1 MPRNKYFY
9 YSEEECRYVE
19 VRRSYAAFLG
29 QAALVLLLAVFLTVG
44 FMHFY
49 GSKVIKDAQQ
59 QQLEAEVAHLSAKL
73 NHAMALLEKLVESD
87 NSLRRMVNLPVI
99 SAEEK
104 ALGTG
109 GMRAQIHETNTAA
122 SLISIS
128 SQMIDRLMRQVE
140 LQSASY
146 ADILSKY
153 EENQKLFAAI
163 PAIKPIDGL
172 RTSGFGMRFHPIYR
186 IMKFHSG
193 QDFHAPI
200 GTPVYATGAGVVESI
215 QYNAG
220 YGNCVIIDHG
230 FGLKT
235 LYAHLSKVLV
245 KSGQVVK
252 RGDKIA
258 LSGNSGI
265 SDAPHLH
272 YEVIKDG
279 VKVNP
284 MSYIFDEIS
293 PTELQDTSLAMPA
306 ESQSLHD

>member
-1 MPRNKYFY
+1 MPKNKYFY

-19 VRRSYAAFLG
+19 VQHSYLALLG

-44 FMHFY
+44 FIHFY
-49 GSKVIKDAQQ
+49 GMKMIKDAQQ

-73 NHAMALLEKLVESD
+73 NHAMAVLAKLAESD

-99 SAEEK
+99 SPEEK
-104 ALGTG
+104 AFGTG
-109 GMRAQIHETNTAA
+109 GTRAQIHETNTVA
-122 SLISIS
+122 SLISVS
-128 SQMIDRLMRQVE
+128 GQMIDRLMHQVE
-140 LQSASY
+140 FQSTSY
-146 ADILSKY
+146 ADILQKY
-153 EENQKLFAAI
+153 EENRRFFAAV
-163 PAIKPIDGL
+163 PAIKPIDGV

-193 QDFHAPI
+193 QDFHAPL
-200 GTPVYATGAGVVESI
+200 GTPVYATGDGTVESA
-215 QYNAG
+215 QYNDG
-220 YGNCVIIDHG
+220 YGYCIIIDHG

-235 LYAHLSKVLV
+235 LYAHLSKLLV
-245 KSGQVVK
+245 KPGQVVK
-252 RGDKIA
+252 RGENIA

-265 SDAPHLH
+265 SDGPHLH

-293 PTELQDTSLAMPA
+293 PSELQDTATAMPA
-306 ESQSLHD
+306 EAQLLHN